1 MSITATDAAIHI
13 VNFCIDENQPISNL
27 QLQKILYFCQVE
39 SYRTRGKR
47 LFDDDFEAWRYGPV
61 IPGVYR
67 LFSIFGGLKIK
78 HRVVETARLSFDES
92 RLVER
97 VARDLRR
104 LHPWELVGK
113 THSKG
118 SPWDLTNSGCTIPKD
133 LIAQSAR

>member
-1 MSITATDAAIHI
+1 MSVTATDAAIHI
-13 VNFCIDENQPISNL
+13 INICIDDNQPISNL

-39 SYRTRGKR
+39 SYRIRGKQ

-67 LFSIFGGLKIK
+67 IFSVFGGLKIN
-78 HRVVETARLSFDES
+78 RRISGGTRLSFDDS
-92 RLVER
+92 QLVER
-97 VARDLRR
+97 VARALRR
-104 LHPWELVGK
+104 LRPWELVDK

-118 SPWDLTNSGCTIPKD
+118 SPWDLTDSGSTIPKT